1 MANLCALCGKNSAT
15 TKDHIPPQGI
25 YPKPRDNNINFNTV
39 PACSDCNNGSA
50 VEDEEFKVIIG
61 FSTGDFQENP
71 DVVIDWIART
81 VGKNQRIANQVFST
95 RQNVHAY
102 LRGPILEPAVA
113 VTFDGTKYSKV
124 VSRIIRGLYWLQ
136 KGHALGRNPKI
147 TVFPTCSIKPDLAKS
162 MMRLM
167 DCLEVHSLNKETFV
181 YKVQFYEDGTSIW
194 GMQFFKKHTV
204 FAFAESPET

>member
-1 MANLCALCGKNSAT
+1 MANLCALCGKNAAT

-25 YPKPRDNNINFNTV
+25 YPKPRDSDINFNTV

-50 VEDEEFKVIIG
+50 VEDEEFKVLMG
-61 FSTGDFQENP
+61 FSTGEFRENP

-81 VGKNQRIANQVFST
+81 VGKNQKIANQIFST
-95 RQNVHAY
+95 KQNVHAY

-113 VTFDGTKYSKV
+113 VTFDGEKYSRV
-124 VSRIIRGLYWLQ
+124 ISRIIRGLYWLQ

-147 TVFPTCSIKPDLAKS
+147 TVFPTHSIKPDFARS
-162 MMRLM
+162 MMSLM
-167 DCLEVHSLNKETFV
+167 DCLEAHPLNKGTFV
-181 YKVQFYEDGTSIW
+181 YKVQFCDDGTSIW

-204 FAFAESPET
+204 FAYAESPET

>member
-1 MANLCALCGKNSAT
+1 MANLCALCGKNAAT

-25 YPKPRDNNINFNTV
+25 YPKPRENDINFNTV

-50 VEDEEFKVIIG
+50 VEDEEFKVLMG
-61 FSTGDFQENP
+61 FSTGEFHENP

-81 VGKNQRIANQVFST
+81 VGKNQKIANQIFST
-95 RQNVHAY
+95 KQNVHAY

-113 VTFDGTKYSKV
+113 VTFDGEKYSKV
-124 VSRIIRGLYWLQ
+124 ISRIIRGLYWLQ

-147 TVFPTCSIKPDLAKS
+147 TVFPTHSIKPDFARSMKS
-162 MMRLM
+162 LM
-167 DCLEVHSLNKETFV
+167 DCLDAHPLNKETFV
-181 YKVQFYEDGTSIW
+181 YKVQFYEDGASIW
-194 GMQFFKKHTV
+194 GIQFFKKHTV